1 MLLRVRTGLTL
12 SWARSYGKASTSDAA
27 SLESATTFSVVRTG
41 RLRPRFPALIEP
53 LRRCCVTVPLSDE
66 QTPNLDRLAA
76 DGVLFEQHFAQATPC
91 GPSRA
96 SLYTGMYLQN
106 HRSVDNGTPLDTRHT
121 NVALET
127 RHIPLIV
134 RDPRAAARHARGRR
148 VSAFTENV
156 DVMPTILDG
165 LQVPIRSQCDGEAL
179 GPFCA
184 GETPADWRTEAHWE
198 FDFRHFIDANGDSV
212 QGLKPDQCAMTT
224 ENVNAPVLFIC
235 ANYGE
240 RFRTARLSLSL
251 L

>member
-1 MLLRVRTGLTL
+1 MT
-12 SWARSYGKASTSDAA
+12 Y
-27 SLESATTFSVVRTG
+27 
-41 RLRPRFPALIEP
+41 
-53 LRRCCVTVPLSDE
+53 
-66 QTPNLDRLAA
+66 A
-76 DGVLFEQHFAQATPC
+76 DGAESGSRRQMLSAAIFWVLLFRGC
-91 GPSRA
+91 LVIVLGV
-96 SLYTGMYLQN
+96 G
-106 HRSVDNGTPLDTRHT
+106 
-121 NVALET
+121 
-127 RHIPLIV
+127 LIINPV
-134 RDPRAAARHARGRR
+134 K
-148 VSAFTENV
+148 T
-156 DVMPTILDG
+156 
-165 LQVPIRSQCDGEAL
+165 EAL